1 MFLRFPFIYEGR
13 KIDKGS
19 MKNITTTMGHALRA
33 HPLALG
39 VLAFAAAISAG
50 LVRLLAMLETLQ

>member
-1 MFLRFPFIYEGR
+1 
-13 KIDKGS
+13 
-19 MKNITTTMGHALRA
+19 MKNVTNLVGHALRA

-50 LVRLLAMLETLQ
+50 LVRLLAILQTLQ